1 MMPIADEENWRAR
14 GACVTAD
21 PELFFPI
28 SSSGAS
34 RPQEERAKA
43 VCASCC
49 VRRECLDYAI
59 ASRQV
64 HGVWGGLGEM
74 ELAAL
79 RRRRADTGG
88 TTVRERIPGTGRVSR
103 GARRQPTGYERAAS

>member
-1 MMPIADEENWRAR
+1 MPIADEYNWRAH

-43 VCASCC
+43 VCASCR
-49 VRRECLDYAI
+49 VRRECLDYAL
-59 ASRQV
+59 ASHQV
-64 HGVWGGLGEM
+64 HGVWGGLGEI
-74 ELAAL
+74 ELAAM
-79 RRRRADTGG
+79 RRRRAGSGG
-88 TTVRERIPGTGRVSR
+88 TPGRERIPGTGRVSR
-103 GARRQPTGYERAAS
+103 GTRRRQSTEYERAAS